1 MNYYNIVFKEK
12 GKRYFFK
19 SDKDIS
25 NDTNVIVETE
35 KGLQLGKVVAKVDEE
50 NIKIS
55 KEEIKKIV
63 RIADDKD
70 YNQYLDNLGEAV
82 KALKKC
88 RSLAKDLSLDMDI
101 INASFTFDKS
111 QLIFNFIADERI
123 DFRELAKKLAS
134 IYKTRIELRQI
145 GARDKAREISGI
157 GPCGRKLCCS
167 GFLQHIEPVSMNM
180 AKNQNV
186 SLNPQK
192 INGMCS
198 RLLCCLAYEDAE
210 YTRCAKGLPSVGQKI
225 KVDGEYVPVVSTNIL
240 KREVTVMIGNESRNI
255 SYKNEKAEWFIWL

>member
-1 MNYYNIVFKEK
+1 MNNVYEVVFRQRGKKYYF
-12 GKRYFFK
+12 G
-19 SDKDIS
+19 SDKDFSI
-25 NDTNVIVETE
+25 DDKVIVSTE
-35 KGLQLGKVVAKVDEE
+35 KGLQLGIVVGIADKKKLKIPE
-50 NIKIS
+50 NDIK
-55 KEEIKKIV
+55 EIV
-63 RIADDKD
+63 RLADDKD
-70 YNQYLDNLGEAV
+70 YNQYLDNAHDAD

-88 RSLAKDLSLDMDI
+88 KSLVKELNLDMDV

-111 QLIFNFIADERI
+111 QLLFNFIADERV
-123 DFRELAKKLAS
+123 DFRELAKKLAGV
-134 IYKTRIELRQI
+134 YKTRIELRQI

-167 GFLQHIEPVSMNM
+167 GFLQHIDSVSMNM

-198 RLLCCLAYEDAE
+198 RLLCCLTYEDEE
-210 YTRCAKGLPSVGQKI
+210 YVRCAKGLPTVGEKI

-240 KREVTVMIGNESRNI
+240 KREVTVSIGNEIRTI
-255 SYKNEKAEWFIWL
+255 SYENEKTK

>member
-1 MNYYNIVFKEK
+1 MNNIYEIVFRQK
-12 GKRYFFK
+12 GKRYYFG
-19 SDKDIS
+19 SNKDIDIDS
-25 NDTNVIVETE
+25 RVIVTTE
-35 KGLQLGKVVAKVDEE
+35 KGLQLGLVVGKADKSKL
-50 NIKIS
+50 KIS
-55 KEEIKKIV
+55 EEDIKEIV
-63 RIADDKD
+63 RVADDKD
-70 YNQYLDNLGEAV
+70 YDQYLENCKDAE

-88 RSLAKDLSLDMDI
+88 KALVKELDLDMDI

-111 QLIFNFIADERI
+111 QLLFNFIADERI
-123 DFRELAKKLAS
+123 DFRELAKKLAG

-167 GFLQHIEPVSMNM
+167 TFLNHIDSVSMNM

-198 RLLCCLAYEDAE
+198 RLLCCLAYEDEE
-210 YTRCAKGLPSVGQKI
+210 YIRCAKNLPSVGEKI
-225 KVDGEYVPVVSTNIL
+225 KVDGEYVPVISQNIL
-240 KREVTVMIGNESRNI
+240 KREVTVMVGNETRTI
-255 SYKNEKAEWFIWL
+255 SYQDEKTK

>member
-1 MNYYNIVFKEK
+1 MNNIYEVVFKQK
-12 GKRYFFK
+12 GKKYYFGSNK
-19 SDKDIS
+19 DYSVDDK
-25 NDTNVIVETE
+25 VIVSTE
-35 KGLQLGKVVAKVDEE
+35 KGLQLGKIVGKVDKKKLKIAE
-50 NIKIS
+50 NEL
-55 KEEIKKIV
+55 KEIV
-63 RIADDKD
+63 RIADKKD
-70 YNQYLDNLGEAV
+70 YNQYLNNTRDAE

-88 RSLAKDLSLDMDI
+88 RSLVKELKLDMDV

-111 QLIFNFIADERI
+111 QLLFNFIADERI
-123 DFRELAKKLAS
+123 DFRELAKRLAG

-167 GFLQHIEPVSMNM
+167 SFLSHIDSVSMNM

-198 RLLCCLAYEDAE
+198 RLLCCLAYEDEE
-210 YTRCAKGLPSVGQKI
+210 YIRCAKNLPTVGEKI
-225 KVDGEYVPVVSTNIL
+225 KVDGEYVPVISTNIL
-240 KREVTVMIGNESRNI
+240 KREVTVMVGNEMRKI
-255 SYKNEKAEWFIWL
+255 SYKNEKTK

>member
-1 MNYYNIVFKEK
+1 MNNIYEVVFKQR
-12 GKRYFFK
+12 GKKYYFC
-19 SDKDIS
+19 SD
-25 NDTNVIVETE
+25 NDFENDAKVIVSTE
-35 KGLQLGKVVAKVDEE
+35 KGLQLGIIVNKVDS
-50 NIKIS
+50 KKVKLA
-55 KEEIKKIV
+55 KEEIKEIV
-63 RIADDKD
+63 RIADDND
-70 YNQYLDNLGEAV
+70 YNQYLENAKDSE

-88 RSLAKDLSLDMDI
+88 RSIVKELKLDMDI
-101 INASFTFDKS
+101 INASFTFDRS
-111 QLIFNFIADERI
+111 QLLFNFIADERV

-167 GFLQHIEPVSMNM
+167 GFLNHIESVSMNM

-198 RLLCCLAYEDAE
+198 RLLCCLAYEDEE
-210 YTRCAKGLPSVGQKI
+210 YTRCSKNLPSVGEKI
-225 KVDGEYVPVVSTNIL
+225 KVDGEYVQVISTNIL
-240 KREVTVMIGNESRNI
+240 EREVSVMVGNEKKVI
-255 SYKNEKAEWFIWL
+255 SYKNEKIK